1 MTGGIWTATGAGL
14 GALLRQPVPCPQDAP
29 GRALALVP
37 SADQVA
43 HARAI
48 LAAHRRAGGGIAIR
62 PAKAAGNTFRGFD
75 DFMPAFTAARM
86 LAMADHGI
94 RWWLAPGT
102 LKARLPA
109 AWVRWQGLAVSGK
122 SPRDVNMPSAR
133 YWPGGVLPVGPE
145 YAAPAVLSGEIMP
158 RRVVPLSHRIAGPP
172 AAPAPVPPI
181 LELEPCEWDPEAWP
195 EAAD

>member
-1 MTGGIWTATGAGL
+1 
-14 GALLRQPVPCPQDAP
+14 LLRQPAQDAP
-29 GRALALVP
+29 GRAVALVP

-62 PAKAAGNTFRGFD
+62 QPGNTYRGFD
-75 DFMPAFTAARM
+75 DFMPAFTAARRRA
-86 LAMADHGI
+86 AMACRDMLG
-94 RWWLAPGT
+94 RWWLEPDC

-109 AWVRWQGLAVSGK
+109 AWVRWQGRSVSGK
-122 SPRDVNMPSAR
+122 SPRDVNFPAAR
-133 YWPGGVLPVGPE
+133 YWPGGTLPVGPD

-158 RRVVPLSHRIAGPP
+158 RQVVPVSHRIAGP
-172 AAPAPVPPI
+172 ARDPAPI
-181 LELEPCEWDPEAWP
+181 LDLVPCEWDPEQWP